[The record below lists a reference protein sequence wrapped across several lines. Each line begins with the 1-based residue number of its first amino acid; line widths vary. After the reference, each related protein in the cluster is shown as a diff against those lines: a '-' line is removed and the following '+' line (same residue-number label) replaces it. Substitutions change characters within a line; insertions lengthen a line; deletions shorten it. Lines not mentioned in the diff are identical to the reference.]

1 MCYVSSSDD
10 FIMQYENSSNMY
22 IIVGTGT
29 PAGDPVETNTLGRFF
44 YQARTTAFSKTDKLL
59 IGSVKTNIGHTE
71 SAAGVAGLIK
81 VLLMMRNGKIVPSL
95 HIKKDKSNLNPA
107 IRLNEYNLDIPVEV
121 EDWKADDNGD
131 KIACISSYGFGGSNG
146 HAILIQKESFN
157 VDQISTIVVSSKA
170 TSFVAISSASLE
182 GLKQTLDNFTKQ
194 ITQNPDLALD
204 SISYTSTCH
213 RDHFPNRACFA
224 VQSLEDLAKQ
234 ASAKVKVEKH
244 QQLPLNLV
252 FVYCGVGTTW
262 TGMCSQLIKLDKAF
276 KAGVIEV
283 DKYLTPLSG
292 ISMEDLFVNPSTDY
306 SDPFVNHV
314 AIFTAQVALTFMWRN
329 LGVQPNAIIG
339 QSVGEVAAAYASESI
354 DLKTAVDVIYH
365 RSKVLADH
373 PGGSMMVVKNVP
385 LDEVERL
392 CDHYK
397 GRVSVAVYSSP
408 IACTLS
414 GEINEMKKVR
424 ADIQEYCEKQN
435 IDVFIKE
442 LDVSCAYHS
451 HMVDKCMPELKQNL
465 KPGVKLKRKIPV
477 ISTVTGRQAVA
488 DELQSVEYWAQNI
501 RKPVLMNKAILISMK
516 EKQNNV
522 ILEIGPKPVIRA
534 HIHDIVKTGPVECLS
549 SMTYS
554 KEISTRSATIGK
566 LFENGVDI
574 EWNNEVKVSQLC
586 SVPTYAF
593 DRRKLLFIP
602 EEERRK
608 YQGIKATPVVD
619 HMFLRSSLTQGKEF
633 HLAIGEDTTPY
644 VFEHFMGGTLLV
656 PGSTYVD
663 ATFAIAV
670 RKLHLALVDISV
682 YVELEHMHTPSA
694 DRNDQIECIVDV
706 DNEELTITYSKG
718 NRIFSVGRAKKGDDL
733 ISKTVPVSNLIESY
747 DKVLTKSDIY
757 TALEDLGFKYGPSL
771 RLIERVWYSNTDCIA
786 EIHVPANVL
795 DEFNTTH
802 VHPSVVDSVFQI
814 FGVFAKGT
822 GSNDDVIVPKGLKAM
837 RMHGYPQKR
846 MFCYTAKSRTTG
858 KHSYFNATLLD
869 EAGGIICEIV
879 DFYTQKISSKTDEDI
894 SHIYSLQ
901 WHEVNPITKTKEND
915 PPSSLD
921 VLMFGTEETICFA
934 ENMFENTHLEI
945 LKLNSNQPSSQ
956 IEDIKV
962 FELLNKKRYHA
973 MIYAHCSVNPL
984 SETQSGVTYIKSKW
998 NVVCLKDLLC
1008 ILSRSSIKVPFFV
1021 MTNNTQT
1028 RTERSGTSLNV
1039 CGAELWGMVRC
1050 AQHESIYHDI
1060 RLLDIDINNCD
1071 PQALLTVINDNF
1083 PSEKEL
1089 KLEGKSIW
1097 KSRLVQET
1105 FPDAI
1110 KKQKV
1115 LSFEEG
1121 TIATLKSCHPNEIKA
1136 PFYELVEHSFKDVHL
1151 SPDFVRIRLRQSCVH
1166 DVGVFPVTS
1175 CSFSQKY
1182 LLWPSLSDEGF
1193 TSYAIE
1199 GEGLLV
1205 KEHNAKST
1213 GTIGE
1218 RMYFCYPVDIATYVD
1233 IPNQCVFT
1241 TSDIPFYTPGL
1252 LTLSVVLYCSVSH
1265 VQRGTS
1271 LAVLCD
1277 DSVECCQVF
1286 VERFLEA
1293 CGNKIV
1299 RCLYKESLRDGLL
1312 QEEREAL
1319 KSVNGVIVLSKLN
1332 SEIIEKLLESMP
1344 SLQYIITLAV
1354 FLPMRVRH
1362 MVAMVQQEIT
1372 VIEHLGE
1379 KVFKN
1384 KNLVN
1389 IMPSI
1394 RTVLRKIHGKESIK
1408 DDLMY
1413 KDRIHCK
1420 NPLTLP
1426 RETISLSDNDSELN
1440 LYASSRHMFRKHSCY
1455 IVVGGLTGLGWILAR
1470 FIAENGGG
1478 YLASLSRRKPSIQQQ
1493 NDMETLMHN
1502 TGCKIKAYQ
1511 CDITDMRDL
1520 GNTIECIQK
1529 DLDGMHIKGIFN
1541 GAGVLDDGLLV
1552 NMTEEQVEK
1561 VLKPKVLGSMNL
1573 HFASKHLA
1581 LDFFV
1586 MQSSIVSINGNI
1598 GQSNYGAANSFIDA
1612 LVHHRRSQN
1621 LNSQTINWGPLDVG
1635 MAQQNPEIKQRLQQI
1650 GMSFLTAQDICYLF
1664 QETLAADKCQTVL
1677 GSFNWSVVGKH
1688 LVSTKLGDLVSLEL
1702 NTQEKEDEH
1711 DQLFDVSSFEILTDD
1726 RKEGV
1731 LFDHIVQV
1739 LLSVLPVTDSVS
1751 LGRDL
1756 QIGELGVDS
1765 VAAMSFVNKLHDLT
1779 GCRVPIQMILSD
1791 TATLHDIMVFLKG
1804 NINVGHDGHSS
1815 SDQFLETDTKLSF
1828 IEKEVLLDYASSSCK
1843 ENFAMIVDFVVQT
1856 NKWDLEMWT
1865 KLLRHVVFMN
1875 PLLCRR
1881 FVVTSD
1887 GITIHEVSG
1896 EDVEVKIEPVP
1907 VDDMTNSDPRDRFCF
1922 ELENELPVR
1931 FQIAFD
1937 RDCTYIRVVVH
1948 AVVLDLR
1955 TQTLINRDIKD
1966 VANSVLRGHEMPR
1979 KKEAPNIPQLLHTQ
1993 INKRYHNLKSFW
2005 SQQMRNVTQNA
2016 SLNESV
2022 DIEALDSPSFRAL
2035 ELEFQDDTT
2044 DRIMSFIRKHKLTL
2058 FHFFLTAF
2066 QLLLHGETYNS
2077 TVAVLSEVNMRIHH
2091 EQLKDAHGRCINSV
2105 PFVANIREDAT
2116 VLDFFFS
2123 NSKIAISATEHSLYP
2138 AYMIV
2143 EEIPDQKLRKYF
2155 PRHALYMDDMTE
2167 IEQLKQKSDERVDIK
2182 KVWHNTN
2189 GDYETILRV
2198 LLDTQSK
2205 KISCSFE
2212 YNQHVC
2218 SNARGEK
2225 MRANFLMLVEHC
2237 ISNQHKTISTV
2248 MKDTGIRNVT
2258 DNKRLERLEEFQ
2270 HDSQGSISDK
2280 ITSSSDINVH
2290 VPLAMTPSNVS
2301 PGSRFSDVEIPNATN
2316 SNSTILK
2323 SGTVLYLFLLLQH
2336 CKYFTVC

>member
-1 MCYVSSSDD
+1 
-10 FIMQYENSSNMY
+10 MQYENSWNIY

-44 YQARTTAFSKTDKLL
+44 HQARTTASSNTDKLL

-81 VLLMMRNGKIVPSL
+81 VLLMMRYGKIVPSL
-95 HIKKDKSNLNPA
+95 HIKKDISNLNPA

-131 KIACISSYGFGGSNG
+131 RIACISSYGFGGSNG

-157 VDQISTIVVSSKA
+157 IDRNSTIDVSSKA

-182 GLKQTLDNFTKQ
+182 GLKQTLDNFNKQ
-194 ITQNPDLALD
+194 IPQNPDLTLD

-224 VQSLEDLAKQ
+224 VESLEDLVKQ
-234 ASAKVKVEKH
+234 ASAKLKVEKH
-244 QQLPLNLV
+244 QPLPLNLV

-262 TGMCSQLIKLDKAF
+262 TGMCSQLIKLNKAF
-276 KAGVIEV
+276 RAGVTEV

-292 ISMEDLFVNPSTDY
+292 ISMENLFSNPATNY
-306 SDPFVNHV
+306 SDPFVNHI
-314 AIFTAQVALTFMWRN
+314 AIFTAQIGLTFMWRN
-329 LGVQPNAIIG
+329 LGVQPNVIIG
-339 QSVGEVAAAYASESI
+339 QSVGEVAAAYASGSI
-354 DLKTAVDVIYH
+354 NLKTAVDVIYH

-373 PGGSMMVVKNVP
+373 PGGTMMVVKNVP
-385 LDEVERL
+385 VDVVEKF
-392 CDHYK
+392 CDRYG

-414 GEINEMKKVR
+414 GEINEMKKVK
-424 ADIQEYCEKQN
+424 ADIQEYSEKQN

-442 LDVSCAYHS
+442 LDVRCAYHS
-451 HMVDKCMPELKQNL
+451 HMVEKCLPEIRQNL
-465 KPGVKLKRKIPV
+465 KPGVQLPRKIPV
-477 ISTVTGRQAVA
+477 ISTVTGRQAVV

-501 RKPVLMNKAILISMK
+501 RKPVLMNEAILISMK
-516 EKQNNV
+516 DKHNNT

-534 HIHDIVKTGPVECLS
+534 HLHDIVKTGPVECLS
-549 SMTYS
+549 SMSYS

-574 EWNNEVKVSQLC
+574 EWKHEVKVSQLC
-586 SVPTYAF
+586 SVPTYTF

-608 YQGIKATPVVD
+608 YQGIKATPVAD

-633 HLAIGEDTTPY
+633 HLAIGKDTTPY

-656 PGSTYVD
+656 PGATYVD

-682 YVELEHMHTPSA
+682 SVELEHMHTPSA
-694 DRNDQIECIVDV
+694 ERNDIIECVVDV
-706 DNEELTITYSKG
+706 DNEEITITYSKG
-718 NRIFSVGRAKKGDDL
+718 NRIYSVGKAKKGDDL
-733 ISKTVPVSNLIESY
+733 VSKMVPISNLIESY

-786 EIHVPANVL
+786 EIHVPANVV

-802 VHPSVVDSVFQI
+802 IHPSVVDSVFQL
-814 FGVFAKGT
+814 FGAFAKGT
-822 GSNDDVIVPKGLKAM
+822 GSSDDIIVPKGIKEM
-837 RMHGYPQKR
+837 RMYGYPQKR

-858 KHSYFNATLLD
+858 RHSYFNATLLD
-869 EAGGIICEIV
+869 EAGGIVCEMI
-879 DFYTQKISSKTDEDI
+879 DFYTQKISSQMEEDI
-894 SHIYSLQ
+894 SNIYSLQ
-901 WHEVNPITKTKEND
+901 WHEVNSITKTKEND
-915 PPSSLD
+915 TPSTLEM
-921 VLMFGTEETICFA
+921 LMIGTEETMCFA
-934 ENMFENTHLEI
+934 ENIFGNTQLEI
-945 LKLNSNQPSSQ
+945 LKLNSNLPSSQ
-956 IEDIKV
+956 IEENKV
-962 FELLNKKRYHA
+962 HELLNKKRYHA
-973 MIYAHCSVNPL
+973 MIYANFFVTPL
-984 SETQSGVTYIKSKW
+984 SETQSGAIYNMSKW
-998 NVVCLKDLLC
+998 NVLCLKDILC
-1008 ILSRSSIKVPFFV
+1008 ILSRSSVKVPFFV

-1028 RTERSGTSLNV
+1028 RTERSGASLNI

-1050 AQHESIYHDI
+1050 ALHESIYHDI

-1071 PQALLTVINDNF
+1071 PQTLFTVLSDNF
-1083 PSEKEL
+1083 SIEKEL

-1097 KSRLVQET
+1097 KSRLVQESFLDT
-1105 FPDAI
+1105 V

-1115 LSFEEG
+1115 LSREEVNV
-1121 TIATLKSCHPNEIKA
+1121 ATLKTCHPNEIKA
-1136 PFYELVEHSFKDVHL
+1136 PFYKLVEHSVKDVHL
-1151 SPDFVRIRLRQSCVH
+1151 APGFVRIRLRQSCLH
-1166 DVGVFPVTS
+1166 DVDVFPVTA
-1175 CSFSQKY
+1175 CSFNQKY
-1182 LLWPSLSDEGF
+1182 LLWPGLSDEGF
-1193 TSYAIE
+1193 TPYAIE
-1199 GEGLLV
+1199 GEGLLL

-1218 RMYFCYPVDIATYVD
+1218 IMYFCYPVDIATYVD
-1233 IPNQCVFT
+1233 IPNQCIFT

-1252 LTLSVVLYCSVSH
+1252 LTLAVVLYCSVTH
-1265 VQRGTS
+1265 VQNGTS

-1286 VERFLEA
+1286 VERFVEA
-1293 CGNKIV
+1293 CGNKTA
-1299 RCLYKESLRDGLL
+1299 RCFYKGSLTDGKL

-1319 KSVNGVIVLSKLN
+1319 KSVNSVIVLSKLN
-1332 SEIIEKLLESMP
+1332 NEIIEKLFESMP
-1344 SLQYIITLAV
+1344 NLQYIITLTV
-1354 FLPMRVRH
+1354 FLPMSVRH
-1362 MVAMVQQEIT
+1362 MVAMVQKDIT
-1372 VIEHLGE
+1372 MIEHRGE
-1379 KVFKN
+1379 KLFKS
-1384 KNLVN
+1384 KNLMK

-1394 RTVLRKIHGKESIK
+1394 REVLRKIHGKESVK
-1408 DDLMY
+1408 EDL
-1413 KDRIHCK
+1413 KHKNRIHRE

-1426 RETISLSDNDSELN
+1426 RETVSLSDNDSELN
-1440 LYASSRHMFRKHSCY
+1440 LYASSRRMFGKHSCY
-1455 IVVGGLTGLGWILAR
+1455 IVVGGLTGLGWILVR

-1493 NDMETLMHN
+1493 NGMGILMHS

-1520 GNTIECIQK
+1520 SNTIKCIQN
-1529 DLDGMHIKGIFN
+1529 DLDGIQIKGIIN

-1552 NMTEEQVEK
+1552 NMTEDQVEK

-1586 MQSSIVSINGNI
+1586 MHSSIVSIIGNI
-1598 GQSNYGAANSFIDA
+1598 GQSNYGAANSFMDV
-1612 LVHHRRSQN
+1612 LVHHRRNQN

-1635 MAQQNPEIKQRLQQI
+1635 MTQQNPEIKQRLQLI
-1650 GMSFLTAQDICYLF
+1650 GMSFLTAQDTCYLF
-1664 QETLAADKCQTVL
+1664 KETLTVDKCQTVL
-1677 GSFNWSVVGKH
+1677 GSFNWTVVGKH
-1688 LVSTKLGDLVSLEL
+1688 LGSTKLGDLVSVDL
-1702 NTQEKEDEH
+1702 NIQEKEDEH
-1711 DQLFDVSSFEILTDD
+1711 DQLFDVTSFQTLTDGQ
-1726 RKEGV
+1726 KEGV

-1751 LGRDL
+1751 LSRDL

-1765 VAAMSFVNKLHDLT
+1765 VAAMSFVNKLADLT

-1791 TATLHDIMVFLKG
+1791 TATLHDIVVFLKE
-1804 NINVGHDGHSS
+1804 NINVGHDVHSS
-1815 SDQFLETDTKLSF
+1815 NDHYLETDTKLSF

-1843 ENFAMIVDFVVQT
+1843 ENFAMVVDFVVQT
-1856 NKWDLEMWT
+1856 NKWGLEMWT
-1865 KLLRHVVFMN
+1865 KILRHVVLMN

-1881 FVVTSD
+1881 FVVNSD
-1887 GITIHEVSG
+1887 GITIHEVSD
-1896 EDVEVKIEPVP
+1896 EDAEVKIEVVS
-1907 VDDMTNSDPRDRFCF
+1907 VDDMANSDPRDRFCF

-1979 KKEAPNIPQLLHTQ
+1979 KKETPNIPQILHTL

-2005 SQQMRNVTQNA
+2005 SQQMRSVTQNA
-2016 SLNESV
+2016 SLKESV
-2022 DIEALDSPSFRAL
+2022 GIKALDSPSFNAL

-2044 DRIMSFIRKHKLTL
+2044 ERIMSFIRQHKLTL
-2058 FHFFLTAF
+2058 FHFFLAVF
-2066 QLLLHGETYNS
+2066 QLLLYGETDSN

-2116 VLDFFFS
+2116 VLDFFLS
-2123 NSKIAISATEHSLYP
+2123 NSKIVISATEHSLYP
-2138 AYMIV
+2138 AYMIL
-2143 EEIPDQKLRKYF
+2143 EEIPVQQLRKYF

-2167 IEQLKQKSDERVDIK
+2167 IEQVKQNSDERVDIK

-2205 KISCSFE
+2205 TISCSFE

-2218 SNARGEK
+2218 SNVRGEK
-2225 MRANFLMLVEHC
+2225 MRAHFLTLVEHC
-2237 ISNQHKTISTV
+2237 ISNQHKTISSA
-2248 MKDTGIRNVT
+2248 MRDTGIRSLM
-2258 DNKRLERLEEFQ
+2258 DNKRLERREEFQ
-2270 HDSQGSISDK
+2270 HDSQGNISDK
-2280 ITSSSDINVH
+2280 ITPSSSINVH
-2290 VPLAMTPSNVS
+2290 DSNVPLAMTPSNAS
-2301 PGSRFSDVEIPNATN
+2301 PGSRFRVEEIPNVASRN
-2316 SNSTILK
+2316 SAILK
-2323 SGTVLYLFLLLQH
+2323 SGTVLF
-2336 CKYFTVC
+2336 